1 MYNFLWIRIRRPR
14 HPVQLSIWKGGLDI
28 FDIANQLNSLKIK
41 WIKTLLNPTNV
52 LWKNLMLY

>member
-14 HPVQLSIWKGGLDI
+14 HLVQLSIWRGGLDI
-28 FDIANQLNSLKIK
+28 LDIANQLNSLKIK
-41 WIKTLLNPTNV
+41 WIKSLLNPTNV